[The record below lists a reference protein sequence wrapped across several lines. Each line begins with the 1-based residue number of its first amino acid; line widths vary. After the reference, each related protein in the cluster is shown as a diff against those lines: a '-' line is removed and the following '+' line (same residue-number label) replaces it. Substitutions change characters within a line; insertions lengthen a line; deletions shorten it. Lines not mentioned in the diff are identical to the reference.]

1 MGRPLNNYTSSII
14 RILSK
19 IIIVLIVTAYSISTG
34 ICIQQ
39 LVSQC
44 FTALKPRLMLPPTEC
59 RSLHDSF
66 PIETRFTKIQ
76 NDLVDLPQHTAFLL
90 FFPSLFPLTYPQHI
104 HNLFKYRKRCT
115 LHSQLPHKTKNSG
128 SAAVLKATKPAT
140 ICPKARVFYK
150 IFNLYLK
157 VFMY

>member
-19 IIIVLIVTAYSISTG
+19 IIIVLIIISSYSISTG

-44 FTALKPRLMLPPTEC
+44 FTVLKPRLMLPPTEC

-66 PIETRFTKIQ
+66 PIETRYTKLQ
-76 NDLVDLPQHTAFLL
+76 NDLADLP
-90 FFPSLFPLTYPQHI
+90 
-104 HNLFKYRKRCT
+104 
-115 LHSQLPHKTKNSG
+115 
-128 SAAVLKATKPAT
+128 
-140 ICPKARVFYK
+140 
-150 IFNLYLK
+150 
-157 VFMY
+157 